1 MEVSHGPTLIDN
13 NLLLSSCAGR
23 LSTQGLALVHNL
35 IAGSFTW
42 VGAGTDNNGKRFP
55 TPRYT
60 PYHIP
65 HRTEVA
71 GFMTILHGDARF
83 YNNIFVQQE
92 VRKDLTAYSESIGNL
107 LLTGFSS
114 SAEPSLMTVILPL
127 KNISAGSAMERRR
140 TGETGIFITIIF
152 RSIRAGTYILTVLSP
167 ATRRKTI
174 RWIPS
179 IRFSLSLGKMG
190 KAGICRQTCTNICP
204 DLKPNGEHRAFG
216 GGL

>member
-92 VRKDLTAYSESIGNL
+92 VRKDLTDLFGKHWKSTLDGIQ
-107 LLTGFSS
+107 S
-114 SAEPSLMTVILPL
+114 SAEPSLMTVIY
-127 KNISAGSAMERRR
+127 R
-140 TGETGIFITIIF
+140 
-152 RSIRAGTYILTVLSP
+152 
-167 ATRRKTI
+167 
-174 RWIPS
+174 
-179 IRFSLSLGKMG
+179 
-190 KAGICRQTCTNICP
+190 
-204 DLKPNGEHRAFG
+204 
-216 GGL
+216 